1 METLRPSP
9 QVSGSDLRLNWSSSI
24 RSSSKRTRL
33 DRRWLGSAGRTRWR
47 PGDATNC
54 SVDGSVYQPSNKVKI
69 NIDNMYNRTA
79 RRYGGPGW
87 GQEWQRSQ
95 AARMNG
101 LSPVH
106 VSKWPHRRWSGRL
119 RVQCAGVDV
128 ARARTTARK
137 RVLPGGVVV
146 DPSAGRNSNFF
157 CLSKT
162 KRHCLQ

>member
-54 SVDGSVYQPSNKVKI
+54 SVDGSVYQPSKKVKI

-79 RRYGGPGW
+79 RRYGEPWMGAGMAAIA
-87 GQEWQRSQ
+87 GGRNERFITGKRKHVAASLLEWSSTSSMCRCGCGS
-95 AARMNG
+95 R
-101 LSPVH
+101 PD
-106 VSKWPHRRWSGRL
+106 HRTKTRFARWSGRRPERRSQL
-119 RVQCAGVDV
+119 ELL
-128 ARARTTARK
+128 
-137 RVLPGGVVV
+137 LPEQ
-146 DPSAGRNSNFF
+146 D
-157 CLSKT
+157 
-162 KRHCLQ
+162 